1 MTVTVLAQPG
11 DPVGLLEAALD
22 GLAGQVPAE
31 LPGPAALDRARALLA
46 GAARLKT
53 LALVALAD
61 VDTRELHALDGAA
74 TPAAW
79 VADQRVPG
87 ADRHEVAL
95 ARRLPTTPAVTQALL
110 AGRLGAAAAG
120 QVAAA
125 VAKARPFLDRPDGR
139 IDGQPG
145 EPALRAVI
153 VDGIAAVLAEQT
165 GGGPADDP
173 GLARLRSELA
183 AVAEQPVSQS
193 ARLEGALVLLASRS
207 APGLLRGALALLLD
221 ALLPAEHD
229 ARAARAERDAGLEL
243 LRDPLGSG
251 WSVRGQLDDVTGELL
266 ATVLAAEQAVDPDAP
281 ADTTA
286 WRAAAPDPALAE
298 LPPRDWPV
306 TQPRPRNR
314 AARQHDALSRAL
326 RRLLDTGALG
336 CRDKAAPHLL
346 VTVSAD
352 TLDRRPGALP
362 ARAAAGSRLTARQLT
377 DVGCTLLI
385 TRLVLDAGRRVLE
398 TSHTQRTAT
407 ALERLIVSTTW
418 GGRCATT
425 GCTRGPDTGHRLTP
439 HHAELYRHTRRTALT
454 DTVPLCDADHDL
466 LHRRRRALRL
476 RDGRWIGPDGWTTG
490 AAEPA

>member
-1 MTVTVLAQPG
+1 M
-11 DPVGLLEAALD
+11 
-22 GLAGQVPAE
+22 
-31 LPGPAALDRARALLA
+31 
-46 GAARLKT
+46 KT

-87 ADRHEVAL
+87 ADRHEVTL
-95 ARRLPTTPAVTQALL
+95 ARRLPTTPAVTEALL
-110 AGRLGAAAAG
+110 AGRLGAATAG

-125 VAKARPFLDRPDGR
+125 LAKARPFLDRPDGC
-139 IDGQPG
+139 IDGQPA

-153 VDGIAAVLAEQT
+153 VDGIATVLAEQS
-165 GGGPADDP
+165 GGGPAEDP
-173 GLARLRSELA
+173 GLGRLRSELA

-193 ARLEGALVLLASRS
+193 ARLEAALVLLAERS

-251 WSVRGQLDDVTGELL
+251 WSVRGQLDDVTGEML

-286 WRAAAPDPALAE
+286 WRAASDPALAD
-298 LPPRDWPV
+298 LPPQDWPV
-306 TQPRPRNR
+306 TQPRPRTR
-314 AARQHDALSRAL
+314 PARQHDAFSRAL

-336 CRDKAAPHLL
+336 TRDKAAPHLL
-346 VTVSAD
+346 VTVSVD
-352 TLDRRPGALP
+352 TLDQRPGALP
-362 ARAAAGSRLTARQLT
+362 ARAAHGSRLSGRQLT
-377 DVGCTLLI
+377 DVGCGLLI

-398 TSHTQRTAT
+398 ASHTSRTAT
-407 ALERLIVSTTW
+407 ALERLIVHTAW
-418 GGRCATT
+418 GGRCATA

-439 HHAELYRHTRRTALT
+439 HHAELYRHTRRTALS